1 MLLSLNFILS
11 YLIKKGQVIWFEKQL
26 ISVHNESIK
35 FLKSNPNILFTK
47 ADKGNVTLNNKN
59 EYITRLISSVFYLG
73 NRAF

>member
-47 ADKGNVTLNNKN
+47 ADKGNVTLNNK
-59 EYITRLISSVFYLG
+59 
-73 NRAF
+73 